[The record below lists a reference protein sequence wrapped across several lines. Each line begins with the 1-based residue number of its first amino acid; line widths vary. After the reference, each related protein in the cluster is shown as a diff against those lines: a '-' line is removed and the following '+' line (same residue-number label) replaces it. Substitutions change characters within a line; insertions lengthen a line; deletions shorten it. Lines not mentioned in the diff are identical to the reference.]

1 MSKLLIATCTKAKTD
16 KEFEQRPIFN
26 SLKKQYENNSK
37 IEFFIFKDNKAGLS
51 QCYNQIL
58 NDENHA
64 NKTVLFVHDDVE
76 LEDIFLYE
84 KLINSPY
91 TITGLAGA
99 KSFNKKADHLAWH
112 ICANN
117 DMVGE
122 VCHMSKDKQVFTT
135 KFGPTNSRSLTL
147 DGLFLSCKIKEL
159 REKNVSFDENF
170 AFHHY
175 DISFCLRANQ
185 QKISCGVLPIH
196 VVHHG
201 LGDSML
207 TQEWA
212 EANAKF
218 KQLYC

>member
-1 MSKLLIATCTKAKTD
+1 MSKLLIVTCTKAKTD
-16 KEFEQRPIFN
+16 KEFEDRPIFK
-26 SLKKQYENNSK
+26 SFKKQYESNSN
-37 IEFFIFKDNKAGLS
+37 IEPFIFKNNTRGLS
-51 QCYNQIL
+51 QCYNEIL
-58 NDENHA
+58 NDDKNA
-64 NKTVLFVHDDVE
+64 DKTALFVHDDVE

-84 KLINSPY
+84 KLISSPY
-91 TITGLAGA
+91 SVTGLAGA
-99 KSFNKKADHLAWH
+99 KSFNKKSQHLAWH

-117 DMVGE
+117 DTVGE

-135 KFGPTNSRSLTL
+135 KFGPTNSRSLVL
-147 DGLFLSCKIKEL
+147 DGLFLSCKIKDL
-159 REKNVSFDENF
+159 QQKNVSFDENF
-170 AFHHY
+170 TFHHY

-185 QKISCGVLPIH
+185 QKISCGVLPIR

-207 TQEWA
+207 TQEWT